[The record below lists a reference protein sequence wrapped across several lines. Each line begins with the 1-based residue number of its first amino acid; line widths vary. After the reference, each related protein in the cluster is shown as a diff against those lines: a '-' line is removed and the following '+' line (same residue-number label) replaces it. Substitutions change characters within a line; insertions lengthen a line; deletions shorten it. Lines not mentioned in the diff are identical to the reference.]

1 MNLIL
6 AVLAMMSTFAAAPPP
21 AERVIKTA
29 YLTGYS
35 YYDNT
40 PPGSATIAYPNA
52 QHKVAG
58 GTGSYANPI
67 TVAVGWH
74 RRNGP
79 LWAPGSRFYIP
90 FLRKY
95 VRVEDQCGD
104 HAQYGPCYQLG
115 QADRGATTWLDVW
128 VDGRGYTRRDSERC
142 MNTITRI
149 HTVVYRPRADYRVHK
164 GSITGAC
171 RAGRFFSETPTRA

>member
-1 MNLIL
+1 MKLLL
-6 AVLAMMSTFAAAPPP
+6 AVLAMTSVVAAAP
-21 AERVIKTA
+21 ASSERVIRTA

-67 TVAVGWH
+67 TLAVGWH
-74 RRNGP
+74 RSNGP
-79 LWAPGSRFYIP
+79 QWAPGTRFYLP

-104 HAQYGPCYQLG
+104 RAQYGPCYRLD
-115 QADRGATTWLDVW
+115 QADRGATTWIDVW
-128 VDGRGYTRRDSERC
+128 VDGRGYSRADSERC
-142 MNTITRI
+142 MRTITRI
-149 HTVVYRPRADYRVHK
+149 HTVVYQPRATYPVHK

-171 RAGRFFSETPTRA
+171 RAGRFFSEVPGR